1 LSKWRPQHDEGG
13 GSQQK
18 DRVGSAATGT
28 CDWNDSNWRAQD
40 GLHSPIVADASRRLC
55 AVDRAAAIQAMI

>member
-1 LSKWRPQHDEGG
+1 
-13 GSQQK
+13 
-18 DRVGSAATGT
+18 VGSAATGT